1 MNYSDWVTAIC
12 AMLEYTGVITDATS
26 ANPTSF
32 VPFNQILPR
41 AIEYTELRMQRD
53 LDFIAT
59 TTTAN
64 GTMSANS
71 RTVTIP
77 IPSQGPFVVVSEI
90 IPIVANDKQQ
100 PLEPVSRAMLD
111 YFWPSEVS
119 PGANIV
125 PVQWTPNDQ
134 LTAIVGPA
142 PDQNYQFQVVG
153 TIRFAPLSSTNTS
166 NFLTQFLPDV
176 YLAASMIFFCGYQGL
191 YGAQSD
197 DPTKAQSWEA
207 QYQLLLQSA
216 TVEEARKRYAD
227 MYPHASDPAPST
239 G

>member
-1 MNYSDWVTAIC
+1 
-12 AMLEYTGVITDATS
+12 MLEYTGAVVDPTS
-26 ANPTSF
+26 ANPTN
-32 VPFNQILPR
+32 VPAFNQIIPR

-59 TTTAN
+59 TATAN
-64 GTMSANS
+64 GTMTANS
-71 RTVTIP
+71 RTITLP

-90 IPIVANDKQQ
+90 IPIVAGDKQQ
-100 PLEPVSRAMLD
+100 PLEPISRAMLD
-111 YFWPSEVS
+111 YFWPSETS

-142 PDQNYQFQVVG
+142 PDQNYGFQVVG
-153 TIRFAPLSSTNTS
+153 TIRFAPLSSTNPN
-166 NFLTQFLPDV
+166 NFLTQYLPDL
-176 YLAASMIFFCGYQGL
+176 YLAASLVFLSGYQRDFGSM
-191 YGAQSD
+191 SD
-197 DPTKAQSWEA
+197 DPAKAQSWES
-207 QYQLLLQSA
+207 QYQLLLGSA
-216 TVEEARKRYAD
+216 VVEEARKRYAD